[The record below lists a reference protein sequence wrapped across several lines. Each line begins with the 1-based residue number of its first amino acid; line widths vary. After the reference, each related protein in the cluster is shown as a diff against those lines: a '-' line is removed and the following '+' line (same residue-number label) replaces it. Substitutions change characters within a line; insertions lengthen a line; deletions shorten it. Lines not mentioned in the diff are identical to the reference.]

1 MRLTEQQVSYFNTFG
16 FLKFPGLLA
25 DQIGEIEAAFEG
37 VWTDHG
43 GGHNGRP
50 HDGTA
55 RSCLVPFID
64 QSERLSRLIDDE
76 RIAGIA
82 ASLLGEDFN
91 YCSSDGN
98 YYVGDT
104 LWHPDIGSHAYQGIK
119 FAIYCDPLDA
129 SNGALRVVPGSHLE
143 PLYSRMARDPLAA
156 FGVQPSE
163 VPAFAFESR
172 PGDVIAFNLAL
183 WHAAFG
189 GGRHRRMGTV
199 IFYEDPRTAEA
210 TTAVQ
215 TSMRGNHGLFARMG
229 RPMYPAYWR
238 AGEHPRRRRTVGR
251 LAELGVLETPAQS

>member
-1 MRLTEQQVSYFNTFG
+1 MPLSEQQRNHFRTFG
-16 FLKFPGLLA
+16 FLIFRGLFSSEETARYSSEFNAGLDA
-25 DQIGEIEAAFEG
+25 PL
-37 VWTDHG
+37 G
-43 GGHNGRP
+43 GQP
-50 HDGTA
+50 HDGVKRHYTGLMDE
-55 RSCLVPFID
+55 RTPFIASLAED
-64 QSERLSRLIDDE
+64 PRFADVAEELLDKPML
-76 RIAGIA
+76 GIA
-82 ASLLGEDFN
+82 T
-91 YCSSDGN
+91 DGN

-104 LWHPDIGSHAYQGIK
+104 LWHPDIGSHAYEGIK
-119 FAIYCDPLDA
+119 FAIYCDPQDA

-172 PGDVIAFNLAL
+172 PGDVIAFDLAL

-189 GGRHRRMGTV
+189 GGQHRRMGTV

-251 LAELGVLETPAQS
+251 LAELGVLETPAPG